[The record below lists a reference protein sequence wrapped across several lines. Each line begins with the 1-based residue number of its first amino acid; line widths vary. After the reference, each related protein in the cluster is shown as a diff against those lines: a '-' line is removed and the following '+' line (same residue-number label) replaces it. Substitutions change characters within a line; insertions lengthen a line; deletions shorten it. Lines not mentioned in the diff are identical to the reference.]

1 VDPYYTCKNAQEML
15 VAGGGTL
22 LCIVFLLVS
31 SSPQLAE
38 SAAGPLDELTRA
50 VGPAEQNGQGKQT
63 SHSGSTFERILDL
76 WNTLRDGF
84 VYRLETRVHTKIFF
98 KYTYI
103 KRHIH
108 ITCSHCCAIFAKSL
122 RKETHCHPYLQLE
135 ASRGQI
141 LSFADR
147 KILIPKL

>member
-1 VDPYYTCKNAQEML
+1 MTLSSSLSTQLILLSITAESGVSFNVLFLVLGYLVRTMSLKSVIHIRSGGNVDHYCMCKNAQEML

-38 SAAGPLDELTRA
+38 SATGPLDELTRS

-63 SHSGSTFERILDL
+63 SHSGSTFERTLDL

-84 VYRLETRVHTKIFF
+84 MYRLETRVHTKIFLKAF
-98 KYTYI
+98 
-103 KRHIH
+103 
-108 ITCSHCCAIFAKSL
+108 S
-122 RKETHCHPYLQLE
+122 
-135 ASRGQI
+135 
-141 LSFADR
+141 
-147 KILIPKL
+147 